1 MAEKKSRVICV
12 GEVMV
17 ELSRGTEAR
26 YGLSFG
32 GDTFNPRSISRA
44 PASMSPT

>member
-1 MAEKKSRVICV
+1 MAETRSRVICV

-32 GDTFNPRSISRA
+32 GDSETQKHRKPQ
-44 PASMSPT
+44 